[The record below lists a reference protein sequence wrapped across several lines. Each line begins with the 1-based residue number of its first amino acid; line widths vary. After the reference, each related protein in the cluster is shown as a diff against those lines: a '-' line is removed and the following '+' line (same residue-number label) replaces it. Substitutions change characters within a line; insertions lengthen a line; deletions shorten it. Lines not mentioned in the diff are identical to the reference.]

1 MLLRLGLVGLVS
13 CVLAAQTGG
22 ENLTIGG
29 VVVNSATGEPI
40 PRALVTA
47 IRFNRPKAGERFAP
61 GQPFVA
67 KTFTDTGGAFR
78 FTGLAVGHYNLSAEK
93 PQFLSGVGREA
104 LQGIDLT
111 SSLEGSRIALTPLG
125 VITGK
130 VTDTEGEP
138 LRGVNILALS
148 ARVNDGIRVTH
159 ADRNVATDD
168 RGMFRLWNLQPGKYF
183 LKAAGMRGSTLTYS
197 GDTTPQ
203 LFAEESFVPVY
214 YGGAQ
219 TLDSAAPLTVAAG
232 TEAQADF
239 SLKMQPSYKI
249 RGTVSNFVP
258 HQSAVF
264 QLLASEEDVSS
275 SRVTVNNETGRFEIQ
290 DVLPGTYVLRA
301 TQRQT
306 SGEAAVTVGGT
317 DVNGVNLVL
326 SPAVEVR
333 GTVRWTNSETPRDR
347 SGNVMLERMVNQC
360 EVGLHRGEKSF
371 SSEFEENGEF
381 VIKNVLPAN
390 YRVSVTCFDGYANSV
405 AAGRQD
411 LLANP
416 LLRVGAGAET
426 SIEIV
431 ATHGG
436 GKVQATVRTAN
447 ETSEEDLVQAL
458 LVPTSS
464 GNTGPALQPCWRQA
478 QAEYR
483 CDFSKLAPGVYTAYA
498 FLKRE
503 DIEFRNPTFLASLT
517 GGVSVQVEENAQKT
531 VNLEAAQ

>member
-40 PRALVTA
+40 QRALVTA
-47 IRFNRPKAGERFAP
+47 VRFDLPKEGERSAP

-67 KTFTDTGGAFR
+67 KTFTDSGGAFR
-78 FTGLAVGHYNLSAEK
+78 FSGLAAGRYNLSAEK
-93 PQFLSGVGREA
+93 SHFLPDEIPEISE
-104 LQGIDLT
+104 GIDLT
-111 SSLEGSRIALTPLG
+111 KSLEGSRITLTPLG

-148 ARVNDGIRVTH
+148 ASVSDGIRVTH

-183 LKAAGMRGSTLTYS
+183 LKAAGMRGGTLTYS

-203 LFAEESFVPVY
+203 LFADESFVPVY

-219 TLDSAAPLTVAAG
+219 TLDSAAPLTVAGGA
-232 TEAQADF
+232 EAQADF

-249 RGTVSNFVP
+249 RGTVANFVP

-264 QLLASEEDVSS
+264 QLLASEEDVSP

-317 DVNGVNLVL
+317 DVNGVSLVL

-333 GTVRWTNSETPRDR
+333 GTVRWTNSGTLRDS
-347 SGNVMLERMVNQC
+347 SGRVILRGTANQC
-360 EVGLHRGEKSF
+360 LVGLHRGEKNF
-371 SSEFEENGEF
+371 SSRFEENGEF

-390 YRVSVTCFDGYANSV
+390 YRVSVRCFDGYANSV

-411 LLANP
+411 LLANS
-416 LLRVGAGAET
+416 LLRVGSGAET

-436 GKVQATVRTAN
+436 GKVQATVRTA
-447 ETSEEDLVQAL
+447 SEAAEESLVQAL
-458 LVPTSS
+458 LVPTAS
-464 GNTGPALQPCWRQA
+464 GSTGPTLQPCGPLGP
-478 QAEYR
+478 AEYR
-483 CDFSKLAPGVYTAYA
+483 CDFSNLAPGVYTAYA

-517 GGVSVQVEENAQKT
+517 GGVSVQVEDNTEKT

>member
-40 PRALVTA
+40 QRALVTA
-47 IRFNRPKAGERFAP
+47 IRFNLPKKGERFAP
-61 GQPFVA
+61 GQPFIA

-78 FTGLAVGHYNLSAEK
+78 FSGLAAGRYNLSAEK
-93 PQFLSGVGREA
+93 SHFLSGESPKTSEG
-104 LQGIDLT
+104 LDLT
-111 SSLEGSRIALTPLG
+111 SSLEGSRITLTPLG

-130 VTDTEGEP
+130 VTDTDGEP

-148 ARVNDGIRVTH
+148 ASVNDGVRVTH
-159 ADRNVATDD
+159 ADRNVVTDD

-183 LKAAGMRGSTLTYS
+183 LKAAGMQGGTFTYS
-197 GDTTPQ
+197 GDTNPQ

-219 TLDSAAPLTVAAG
+219 TLDSAAPLTVPAG

-264 QLLASEEDVSS
+264 QLLASEEDVSP

-306 SGEAAVTVGGT
+306 SGEAAVTVGAT

-333 GTVRWTNSETPRDR
+333 GTVRWTNSGTLRDPGGR
-347 SGNVMLERMVNQC
+347 AILERMGNQC
-360 EVGLHRGEKSF
+360 EVRLHRGEKTI
-371 SSEFEENGEF
+371 SSQFEENGEF
-381 VIKNVLPAN
+381 VMKNVLPAN

-411 LLANP
+411 LLANS
-416 LLRVGAGAET
+416 LLRVGSGAET
-426 SIEIV
+426 SIEVV

-436 GKVQATVRTAN
+436 GKVHATVRTAN

-458 LVPTSS
+458 LVPTSG
-464 GNTGPALQPCWRQA
+464 GNTGPALEPCRWQA

-483 CDFSKLAPGVYTAYA
+483 CDFSRLAPGVYTAYA

-503 DIEFRNPTFLASLT
+503 DIEFRNPAFLASLS
-517 GGVSVQVEENAQKT
+517 GGVSVQVEENTQKT
-531 VNLEAAQ
+531 VNLEVAR